1 VFHNGGMEVDYLLMR
16 SAISATPAVMVMMI
30 MGNRSA
36 VVAIRTSAMV
46 GVVFIPRLYR
56 VSYSCSLHQ
65 HHAWMHPIPA
75 PNPTMHTITHVIM
88 QHPGSVACKS
98 PTQHAIMEIILG
110 RVGALIPIGVLGIG
124 WWT

>member
-1 VFHNGGMEVDYLLMR
+1 MR

-36 VVAIRTSAMV
+36 AVAIRTSAMV
-46 GVVFIPRLYR
+46 GMVFIPILYG

-124 WWT
+124 WWTCSAEHTSS